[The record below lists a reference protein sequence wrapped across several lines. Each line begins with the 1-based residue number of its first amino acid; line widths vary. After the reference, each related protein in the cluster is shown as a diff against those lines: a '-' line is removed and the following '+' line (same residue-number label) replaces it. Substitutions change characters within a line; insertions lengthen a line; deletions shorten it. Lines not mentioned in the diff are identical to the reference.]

1 MYQRPDRP
9 RTIGGVLDDA
19 VRLYRVSARYWWLP
33 SLLLALLATAA
44 ESYYALQ
51 IGPRPTP
58 GSMMALYKSPQMILT
73 FGIRMLLTV
82 YLYMVMQVSMAAIAT
97 GADLPLAGAFRKA
110 LRLLPATIL
119 GTIAS
124 LLASLVGLV
133 LLIIPGVYVF
143 GRLYYWSAALCI
155 DQPETLGS
163 LAASWRVVKGH
174 WWRSAAI
181 LTVLFFLVI
190 AMLVVMMVVEGALV
204 GILRPTSLSG
214 FVAVQSVAQVLNIVV
229 VPAAPAAAIA
239 TYLDLRLRAEGSDL
253 EARVKQLAG

>member
-143 GRLYYWSAALCI
+143 GRR
-155 DQPETLGS
+155 
-163 LAASWRVVKGH
+163 ASTSPR
-174 WWRSAAI
+174 RSARSPQAGGSSRA
-181 LTVLFFLVI
+181 TG
-190 AMLVVMMVVEGALV
+190 GA
-204 GILRPTSLSG
+204 RPPS
-214 FVAVQSVAQVLNIVV
+214 
-229 VPAAPAAAIA
+229 
-239 TYLDLRLRAEGSDL
+239 
-253 EARVKQLAG
+253 